1 MVNHTPFHHKF
12 RNARWSI
19 WVEEWVR
26 VHWGALQTSWCV
38 RFLQHKLFFYL
49 SQVGDNGLTRLQ
61 GQELL
66 NTKKICCWEKKKT
79 NNWLATEC
87 LISRG
92 KPQNGEGFKM
102 AFLTTRVFRSH
113 QQEQMNP
120 RDHTDGL
127 RNVESLGDS
136 HISCDNFSS
145 KGK

>member
-1 MVNHTPFHHKF
+1 MPAGARTPK
-12 RNARWSI
+12 
-19 WVEEWVR
+19 
-26 VHWGALQTSWCV
+26 
-38 RFLQHKLFFYL
+38 Y
-49 SQVGDNGLTRLQ
+49 
-61 GQELL
+61 QEDLL
-66 NTKKICCWEKKKT
+66 LRKKK